1 MLRVVTIGTVV
12 LCYDIQRWRMLR
24 KRSTRVLLRLRR
36 CINTEHTDA
45 DGWCALPE
53 RCAVATLTVD
63 FAENGSVIVNL
74 TEEEKGRT
82 R

>member
-1 MLRVVTIGTVV
+1 VFY
-12 LCYDIQRWRMLR
+12 CDYDDV
-24 KRSTRVLLRLRR
+24 S
-36 CINTEHTDA
+36 TEHTDA

-53 RCAVATLTVD
+53 RCAVATLTVG

-74 TEEEKGRT
+74 TEEEKGAHADSFVLLRVV

>member
-1 MLRVVTIGTVV
+1 MLRVGTIGTV
-12 LCYDIQRWRMLR
+12 CYRMLYNGEGCYVNER
-24 KRSTRVLLRLRR
+24 RVFY
-36 CINTEHTDA
+36 CDYDDVSTEHTDA

-74 TEEEKGRT
+74 TEEGEKGRT